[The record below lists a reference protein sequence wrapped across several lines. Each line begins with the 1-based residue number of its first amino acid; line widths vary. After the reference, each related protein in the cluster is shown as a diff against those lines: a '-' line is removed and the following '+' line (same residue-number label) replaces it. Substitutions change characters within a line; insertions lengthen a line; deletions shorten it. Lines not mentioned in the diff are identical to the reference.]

1 MKKGF
6 LAETTA
12 VLLPEIITVLALNE
26 TINQMMI
33 HWDIIFD
40 ICVGNLA
47 AGKLMIR
54 SDEAEALE
62 EDKRLLCQEPEVI
75 RYVYM
80 EQNRS

>member
-33 HWDIIFD
+33 H
-40 ICVGNLA
+40 
-47 AGKLMIR
+47 
-54 SDEAEALE
+54 
-62 EDKRLLCQEPEVI
+62 
-75 RYVYM
+75 
-80 EQNRS
+80 

>member
-1 MKKGF
+1 
-6 LAETTA
+6 
-12 VLLPEIITVLALNE
+12 
-26 TINQMMI
+26 
-33 HWDIIFD
+33 
-40 ICVGNLA
+40 
-47 AGKLMIR
+47 MIR